1 MAIMAALLL
10 VGMSSCTK
18 DPEIPTGKVFEIDG
32 NGGNSGSGSGGGA
45 VSDVPSQT
53 FTANGVSFTMK
64 YVEGGTFQMGA
75 TSEQG
80 SDANDNEKPVH
91 SVTLSG
97 YWIGETEVTQELWQA
112 VMGSNPSYF
121 SGTNLP
127 VEKVSW
133 NDIVNDFLPKLNNLT
148 GKQFRLPTEAEWE
161 YAARGGKASQ
171 GYKYA
176 GSNTI
181 GDVAWYTDNS
191 SSKTHAVKTKLP
203 NELGLYDMSGNVY
216 EWCSDWYGNYSSGS
230 QTNPQGPS
238 SGSYRVLRGGSW
250 DSSACRVSFRVSF
263 LPVDPGI
270 GIDGFGFRLCCP
282 Q

>member
-1 MAIMAALLL
+1 MLAF
-10 VGMSSCTK
+10 GMTSCTK
-18 DPEIPTGKVFEIDG
+18 DPVIPTGVVFT
-32 NGGNSGSGSGGGA
+32 
-45 VSDVPSQT
+45 T

-80 SDANDNEKPVH
+80 SDAWDDEEPVH

-97 YWIGETEVTQELWQA
+97 YWIGKTEVTQELWQA
-112 VMGSNPSYF
+112 VMGNNPSYF

-181 GDVAWYTDNS
+181 GDVAWYDGNS
-191 SSKTHAVKTKLP
+191 SGKTHAVKTKSP
-203 NELGLYDMSGNVY
+203 NELGLYDMTGNVW
-216 EWCSDWYGNYSSGS
+216 EWCSDWYGSYSSGS
-230 QTNPQGPS
+230 QTNPTGQS

-250 DSSACRVSFRVSF
+250 NISAGFCRVSGRNYGGPDIRNYSC
-263 LPVDPGI
+263 
-270 GIDGFGFRLCCP
+270 GFRLCCP